1 MKTILVMPRASFAI
15 LAALG
20 SFLVAASPRRQQ
32 QSHVTV
38 PFVGCPEMM
47 QGTYVAPPR
56 TKYATVA
63 VDTGTAQRLAYYGSQ
78 SLGLA
83 GPRGWH
89 CIAFSG
95 SSGATL
101 LIVPTPID
109 TSAGDTSLTGPGIEM
124 VSWDGGTSGRFGV
137 AMYSSRLFPQVAASF
152 VSRVKAE
159 SLVSAKEFER
169 GPYPGDVVAYA
180 SNVVAQVTT
189 PANGHG
195 FGTEGRLAAGE
206 PIRSVVVL
214 DTTGEWGLTAV
225 RIRLP
230 RSMTSLESV
239 LLRIDEPCGGDRQ
252 CRKESQ

>member
-1 MKTILVMPRASFAI
+1 MLIMPRASLAI

-32 QSHVTV
+32 QPHATV
-38 PFVGCPEMM
+38 PFVGCPEME

-56 TKYATVA
+56 TNAATVA
-63 VDTGTAQRLAYYGSQ
+63 VDSGTAQRLAYYGSQ

-83 GPRGWH
+83 APRGWH

-101 LIVPTPID
+101 LVVPTPID
-109 TSAGDTSLTGPGIEM
+109 TSARDTSLSGSGIEM

-137 AMYSSRLFPQVAASF
+137 ATYSSRLFPGVGASF
-152 VSRVKAE
+152 VNRVKAE

-169 GPYPGDVVAYA
+169 GPYRGDVVAYP
-180 SNVVAQVTT
+180 SKLVAQVTT

-206 PIRSVVVL
+206 AIRSIVVL